1 MRTVIILSILA
12 VFLVAGCG
20 KEAPAPATGSSGTSG
35 GSVTSQALTQAK
47 ARGEAVAKEIL
58 DTYGKLLDE
67 VHALVKD
74 KPDGA
79 EVAPKLS
86 ALVESYR
93 PVMEALGAK
102 RKALADDRN
111 AFAPLNGY
119 LSGNRPQ
126 AVSRG
131 DQLLGSIV
139 FHYRGEKPNEEVV
152 NLLLGLPKILDLATN

>member
-1 MRTVIILSILA
+1 MKTAAMLSLSIVAVLLA
-12 VFLVAGCG
+12 GGCG
-20 KEAPAPATGSSGTSG
+20 KDEPAAPSGAPG
-35 GSVTSQALTQAK
+35 GSVTSQALAEAK

-58 DTYGKLLDE
+58 DSYGKLIDE

-74 KPDGA
+74 KPEGT
-79 EVAPKLS
+79 EVAPKLA

-93 PVMEALGAK
+93 PAMEALGAK
-102 RKALADDRN
+102 RKALAEDRN

-131 DQLLGSIV
+131 DQLLGPIV
-139 FHYRGEKPNEEVV
+139 FHYRGVKPNEEVV
-152 NLLLGLPKILDLATN
+152 NLLLGLPKLLDLAAG